1 MHYKIEPQTD
11 IWPIQSDD
19 LGAMFFLIE
28 HEALKFKRKTS
39 QKNKTKT
46 KNKKTRLN

>member
-11 IWPIQSDD
+11 KWPIQSNGR
-19 LGAMFFLIE
+19 GAMFFLIE

-39 QKNKTKT
+39 LQKKHKEQEN
-46 KNKKTRLN
+46 